1 MCDHNLLVI
10 KYIPV
15 MRRIQQFGKNGPID
29 ETQYVYKSVFVK
41 MIKKNQRRS
50 KHFLS
55 VKKPKCLFI
64 SILECI
70 YIKALPFNF
79 LFIHYCEFRV

>member
-1 MCDHNLLVI
+1 MCDHNLPVI

-41 MIKKNQRRS
+41 MIKN
-50 KHFLS
+50 
-55 VKKPKCLFI
+55 KKTKDVLNI
-64 SILECI
+64 
-70 YIKALPFNF
+70 
-79 LFIHYCEFRV
+79 FRM